1 MTKSKISPNR
11 QVSSLVEETLAFA
24 HVFEEVGI
32 DYCCGGDIPLESACE
47 EAGIDVDDVLDR
59 LESEQTETKD
69 ESDGWNSMSELTDHI
84 VTTHHDRLR
93 DELPALEALVHK
105 VTEVHGGDH
114 PELREVESEFVALAG
129 EMQTHITEEEEDLF
143 PIVRKLDRGTPL
155 SDIETETIENEIEG
169 FEDDHQETADRLD
182 RIAELTD
189 GYAVPSSACASYRSM
204 LDRLESLERETHLHV
219 HKENNV
225 LFPAIE
231 SLIPKAGAE
240 L

>member
-1 MTKSKISPNR
+1 
-11 QVSSLVEETLAFA
+11 
-24 HVFEEVGI
+24 
-32 DYCCGGDIPLESACE
+32 
-47 EAGIDVDDVLDR
+47 
-59 LESEQTETKD
+59 
-69 ESDGWNSMSELTDHI
+69 MSELTDHI
-84 VTTHHDRLR
+84 VTAHHDRLR

-105 VTEVHGGDH
+105 VTEVHSDDH
-114 PELREVESEFVALAG
+114 PELQEAESEFVELAD
-129 EMQTHITEEEEDLF
+129 EMQTHISEEEDELF
-143 PIVRKLDRGTPL
+143 PIVRKLERGMPL

-231 SLIPKAGAE
+231 SLVAKTGVE